1 MTGCFAVCLAIVGCV
16 RPPPNSLA
24 LDQDKAGTEGEESE
38 QHRVPGSRQLS
49 TCILSVQEK

>member
-38 QHRVPGSRQLS
+38 QTMLLS
-49 TCILSVQEK
+49 STASQAAVN